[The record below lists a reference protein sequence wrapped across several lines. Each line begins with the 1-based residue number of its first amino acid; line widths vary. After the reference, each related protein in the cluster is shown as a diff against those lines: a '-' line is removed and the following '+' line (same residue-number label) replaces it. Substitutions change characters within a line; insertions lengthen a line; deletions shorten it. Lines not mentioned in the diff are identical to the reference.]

1 MRILVSTLCLSLLIA
16 TAATAKIV
24 FAATH
29 ADDANASSIYMME
42 DDGTG
47 VTPPL
52 TTGFV
57 VSVRLQTRTYWVG
70 TTELERQN

>member
-24 FAATH
+24 FAVRH
-29 ADDANASSIYMME
+29 ADASSIYMME

-57 VSVRLQTRTYWVG
+57 VSVWLQTRTYWVG